1 MAISEKCHNILALS
15 QSKHTHRLPPYPN
28 LPMPRFSLPA
38 ISFLAIFIQFAPFAL
53 QAQDS
58 TIDFEHQIVP
68 ILKTHCATCH
78 AGREHEG
85 DFSINTRALLLDSGA
100 VNVDDPNAS
109 RLLELIT
116 SKDADDQMPPS
127 DRPRLEQ
134 SEIDLLRRWLQA
146 RLPWPLEF
154 SFAVKTYEP
163 PLRPRAVELPMAV
176 KERNHAIDRILD
188 NYLVQRGSSLPSLV
202 EDEVFIRRA
211 TLDLIGL
218 LPTPE
223 ELTEFQQ
230 DTSTEKRAVLVERLL
245 ARNIDYADHW
255 LTFFND
261 LLRNDYSGTG
271 FITGGRKQISQWLYE
286 SLLTNKPFDR
296 MAREL
301 VSPPTMASRGY
312 IDGIQWRGT
321 VSAGQT
327 LEMQFSQS
335 ISQSF
340 LGINMK
346 CASCHDS
353 FIDRWSLKEAY
364 GLAAIYA
371 DAPLS
376 IHRCDKPTGEQQLAA
391 WLFPELGQIDP
402 SAPRDQR
409 LQQLSLLMTDRQ
421 NGRFARTIVNRLWH
435 RLMGRGVVHPL
446 DAMQSEPWNEDLLDY
461 LANALVEHDYDLKAI
476 LRLIAT
482 SQAYQSATQIAKDS
496 EGLSDY
502 VYDGPTARR
511 MTAEQ
516 FLDAVWQITGQAP
529 TAMAA
534 PVFRYDLSNVD
545 LAAIQVTGQWVWGES
560 VENQAPAGETLLIR
574 REITLPDEVASGGAI
589 VTCDNEFQMYVAGR
603 EIASGTEWTELHT
616 IALRGVLKKGANS
629 LVFRVKNGGA
639 AGSRGPAG
647 LFFEAHL
654 RLSDGSQITIV
665 SDDQWQYHRQ
675 TPAAREGRLKPPD
688 EGWEPVQ
695 VVSPQPVWS
704 QMLERDARSKLA
716 VLQLPSE
723 QMPMVRASLI
733 KNTPLMQSLGRP
745 MRDQIVSMRP
755 DGLSTLEAIDL
766 ANEPTLAAAFERG
779 GESWLKRDW
788 PSTEA
793 LVETLFVKALT
804 RLPTDAERQQFVQF
818 IGDNPTPEAISDCL
832 WAVCMLPE
840 FMLVR

>member
-1 MAISEKCHNILALS
+1 
-15 QSKHTHRLPPYPN
+15 
-28 LPMPRFSLPA
+28 MPRNHLVSIAYLAAF
-38 ISFLAIFIQFAPFAL
+38 FLYSPDILHAQNTAL
-53 QAQDS
+53 
-58 TIDFEHQIVP
+58 DFEHQIVP

-85 DFSINTRALLLDSGA
+85 DFSINTRAKLLASGA
-100 VNVDDPNAS
+100 VNVEDPGAS

-116 SKDADDQMPPS
+116 STDTDDQMPPS

-134 SEIDLLRRWLQA
+134 QEIDLLRRWLQA
-146 RLPWPLEF
+146 DLPWPLEF
-154 SFAVKTYEP
+154 SFDVKTYEP
-163 PLRPRAVELPMAV
+163 PVRPRPVELPAAV
-176 KERNHAIDRILD
+176 QERNHPIDRILD
-188 NYLVQRGSSLPSLV
+188 NYLVQHGKSLPTIV
-202 EDEVFIRRA
+202 EDEAFIRRA

-223 ELTEFQQ
+223 ELTKFQQ
-230 DTSTEKRAVLVERLL
+230 DTSTEKRAALVEQLL
-245 ARNIDYADHW
+245 DRKIDYADHW

-286 SLLTNKPFDR
+286 SLLTNKPFDL
-296 MAREL
+296 MTREL

-353 FIDRWSLKEAY
+353 FIDRWTLKEAY

-371 DAPLS
+371 NAPLS
-376 IHRCDKPTGEQQLAA
+376 IHRCDKPTGQQQVAT

-402 SAPRDQR
+402 NAPRDQR
-409 LQQLSLLMTDRQ
+409 LHQLSLLMTDPQ

-482 SQAYQSATQIAKDS
+482 SQAYQSTTQITTESAS
-496 EGLSDY
+496 VTDY
-502 VYDGPTARR
+502 VYDGPIARR
-511 MTAEQ
+511 LTAEQ
-516 FLDAVWQITGQAP
+516 FLDAVWQLTDAAP
-529 TAMAA
+529 TAIAA
-534 PVFRYDLSNVD
+534 PVFRYDLSQVD
-545 LAAIQVTGQWVWGES
+545 LAAIEVSGQWVWGQL
-560 VENQAPAGETLLIR
+560 VDNQAPADESLLIR
-574 REITLPDEVASGGAI
+574 RELTLPAEVVSGGAI

-603 EIASGTEWTELHT
+603 EIASGNEWTELHT
-616 IALRGVLKKGANS
+616 VALRGVLKKGANS

-639 AGSRGPAG
+639 AGSHGPAG

-654 RLSDGSQITIV
+654 QLADGSHTKLVSDG
-665 SDDQWQYHRQ
+665 QWQYHRQ
-675 TPAAREGRLKPPD
+675 PPAPREGRLNAPA
-688 EGWEPVQ
+688 EGWESVH
-695 VVSPQPVWS
+695 VASPQPVWS

-723 QMPMVRASLI
+723 KMPMVRASLV

-745 MRDQIVSMRP
+745 LREQIVSMRP
-755 DGLSTLEAIDL
+755 DGLTTLEAIDL

-779 GESWLKRDW
+779 GQRWLKREW
-788 PSTEA
+788 LPIETSSTET
-793 LVETLFVKALT
+793 LVDSLFLEALT
-804 RLPTDAERQQFVQF
+804 RRPTDAERQQFVQF
-818 IGDNPTPEAISDCL
+818 IGDKPTAETISDCL
-832 WAVCMLPE
+832 WAICMLPE

>member
-1 MAISEKCHNILALS
+1 
-15 QSKHTHRLPPYPN
+15 
-28 LPMPRFSLPA
+28 MPRNHLVSIAYLA
-38 ISFLAIFIQFAPFAL
+38 ACFLYSPDIL
-53 QAQDS
+53 HAQN
-58 TIDFEHQIVP
+58 TAIDFEHQIVP
-68 ILKTHCATCH
+68 ILRTHCATCH

-85 DFSINTRALLLDSGA
+85 DFSINTRAKLLESGA
-100 VNVDDPNAS
+100 VNVEDPAAS

-116 SKDADDQMPPS
+116 SKDTDDQMPPS

-134 SEIDLLRRWLQA
+134 PEIDLLRRWIQA
-146 RLPWPLEF
+146 ELPWPLEF
-154 SFAVKTYEP
+154 SFDVKTYEP
-163 PLRPRAVELPMAV
+163 PVRPRPVELPPAV
-176 KERNHAIDRILD
+176 QGRNHPIDRILD
-188 NYLVQRGSSLPSLV
+188 NYQVQHGKSLPTIV
-202 EDEVFIRRA
+202 EDEAFIRRA

-223 ELTEFQQ
+223 ELTKFQQ
-230 DTSTEKRAVLVERLL
+230 DTSTEKRAALVERLL
-245 ARNIDYADHW
+245 DRKIDYADHW

-286 SLLTNKPFDR
+286 SLLSNKPFDL
-296 MAREL
+296 MTREL

-353 FIDRWSLKEAY
+353 FIDRWTLKEAY

-371 DAPLS
+371 TAPLS
-376 IHRCDKPTGEQQLAA
+376 IHRCDKPTGQQQVAT

-409 LQQLSLLMTDRQ
+409 LKQLSLLMTDPQ

-435 RLMGRGVVHPL
+435 RLMGRGIVHPL

-461 LANALVEHDYDLKAI
+461 LANVLVEHNYDLKAI
-476 LRLIAT
+476 MRLIAT
-482 SQAYQSATQIAKDS
+482 SQAYQSSTQIAAES
-496 EGLSDY
+496 TSLTDY
-502 VYDGPTARR
+502 VYNGPIARR

-516 FLDAVWQITGQAP
+516 FLDAVWQLTGAAP
-529 TAMAA
+529 TAIAA
-534 PVFRYDLSNVD
+534 PVFRYDLSQVD
-545 LAAIQVTGQWVWGES
+545 LAAIEVTGQWVWGEL
-560 VENQAPAGETLLIR
+560 VDNQAPADESLLIR
-574 REITLPDEVASGGAI
+574 RELTLPAEVVSGGAI
-589 VTCDNEFQMYVAGR
+589 VTCDNEFQMYVGGR

-616 IALRGVLKKGANS
+616 VALRNVLKKGANS

-639 AGSRGPAG
+639 AGSQGPAG
-647 LFFEAHL
+647 LFFEAHMQL
-654 RLSDGSQITIV
+654 ADGSHMKLVT
-665 SDDQWQYHRQ
+665 DNQWEYHRQ
-675 TPAAREGRLKPPD
+675 PPAPREGRLNAPA
-688 EGWEPVQ
+688 EGWVPVHIA
-695 VVSPQPVWS
+695 SPQSVWS
-704 QMLERDARSKLA
+704 AMLEREARSKLA
-716 VLQLPSE
+716 VLQLPNE
-723 QMPMVRASLI
+723 QMPMVRASLV

-745 MRDQIVSMRP
+745 LREQIVSMRP
-755 DGLSTLEAIDL
+755 DGLTTLEAIDL

-779 GESWLKRDW
+779 GQSWLKREW
-788 PSTEA
+788 PSTET
-793 LVETLFVKALT
+793 LVESLFVEALT
-804 RLPTDAERQQFVQF
+804 RVPTDAERQQFLQF
-818 IGDNPTPEAISDCL
+818 LGEKPTPEAISDSL
-832 WAVCMLPE
+832 WAICMLPE